1 MYVRDTQ
8 IIFDISM
15 RLTFLHMSRTSST
28 MGWLSCFYI
37 AFVKMCAIIARVK
50 PPSLLVSKLCNR

>member
-15 RLTFLHMSRTSST
+15 RLTFPSHVAYIVDDGFSYAST
-28 MGWLSCFYI
+28 I
-37 AFVKMCAIIARVK
+37 AFVTIYMWYHCQ
-50 PPSLLVSKLCNR
+50 SETQLLACVEIM